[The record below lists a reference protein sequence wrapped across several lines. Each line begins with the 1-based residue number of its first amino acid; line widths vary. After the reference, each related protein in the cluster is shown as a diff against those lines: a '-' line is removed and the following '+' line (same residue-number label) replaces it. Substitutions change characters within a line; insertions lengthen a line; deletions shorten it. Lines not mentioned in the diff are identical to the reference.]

1 MLDEKVKG
9 LIAVGAS
16 ITANCQSCLEVRAA
30 KARELGATD
39 AEILAAIEV
48 GKQIRAGAAGKM
60 DHFAS
65 NLADAAPPAK
75 TGDCCC

>member
-30 KARELGATD
+30 KARELGANE

-60 DHFAS
+60 DRFAS
-65 NLADAAPPAK
+65 NLTGAAPSMKA
-75 TGDCCC
+75 GDCCC

>member
-30 KARELGATD
+30 KVRELGANE
-39 AEILAAIEV
+39 AEILAAIEI
-48 GKQIRAGAAGKM
+48 GKQVRTGAAGKM
-60 DHFAS
+60 DRFAS
-65 NLADAAPPAK
+65 SLTEAAPFTKA
-75 TGDCCC
+75 GDCCC